1 MLDVNNHCWVKES
14 KANGTSML
22 EKLRKQLQQHTP
34 QQQDHLALPE
44 AAVLM
49 PIVERPAPTL
59 LFTRRANHLSTHSGQ
74 VAFPGGKRERGDADL
89 YATALREAE
98 EEIALA
104 PSLVQPI
111 GRLSDVISLHG
122 IRVTPWVGIIPPDL
136 PLVADPME
144 LDAIFEVPLSHFLD
158 DKRTHTD
165 VITVDGVAHYVPSY
179 HVDGHVIWGLSAMM
193 LVELLAEGFGMAID
207 LYQRPTGALR
217 HYPAR
222 HSPATNN
229 IERDR
234 RSTAQ
239 RTPVTRN
246 TK

>member
-1 MLDVNNHCWVKES
+1 
-14 KANGTSML
+14 
-22 EKLRKQLQQHTP
+22 R
-34 QQQDHLALPE
+34 
-44 AAVLM
+44 
-49 PIVERPAPTL
+49 
-59 LFTRRANHLSTHSGQ
+59 GQ
-74 VAFPGGKRERGDADL
+74 VAFPGGKREPDDADL

-104 PSLVQPI
+104 PGLVQPL

-136 PLVADPME
+136 PLVADPAE

-158 DKRTHTD
+158 DQRTHTD

-193 LVELLAEGFGMAID
+193 LVELLAEGFGMEID
-207 LYQRPTGALR
+207 LYQRPPGALR
-217 HYPAR
+217 HYPER
-222 HSPATNN
+222 HTPTSSRSAKA
-229 IERDR
+229 ER
-234 RSTAQ
+234 A
-239 RTPVTRN
+239 PVTRI

>member
-1 MLDVNNHCWVKES
+1 
-14 KANGTSML
+14 ML
-22 EKLRKQLQQHTP
+22 EKLRKRLQQHTP
-34 QQQDHLALPE
+34 QRLDHVALPE

-59 LFTRRANHLSTHSGQ
+59 LFTRRASHLNTHRGQ
-74 VAFPGGKRERGDADL
+74 VAFPGGKREPGDADL

-104 PSLVQPI
+104 PGLVQPL

-136 PLVADPME
+136 PLVADPAE

-158 DKRTHTD
+158 DQRTHTD

-193 LVELLAEGFGMAID
+193 LVELLAEGFGMEID
-207 LYQRPTGALR
+207 LYQRPPGALR
-217 HYPAR
+217 HYP
-222 HSPATNN
+222 
-229 IERDR
+229 ERRTPTSR
-234 RSTAQ
+234 RSANAE
-239 RTPVTRN
+239 RAPVTRT